1 MFMKIAYRML
11 LSAALSTLLACGAS
25 ELPRPPVA
33 QGLTVGETKLD
44 AMRGERYCEVLV
56 GGVIKRRI
64 AVEVYNTIG
73 LNSCPEAAWN
83 DLTDEGLAKELGAE
97 RVLLNGPRYW
107 TMDRIDGTSRL
118 ADPTPRTF
126 HALPMRMAAR
136 LDLPLTDAI
145 GGHGPY
151 ARHDVNRTTVWVYA
165 AGKPVYEL
173 VDAEGHAYAMQSFS
187 TQKTPQTMESLATL
201 GERLHPPSGWKFRTR
216 VLDAELRVSAVENVA
231 HIVQDDFENTYQQE
245 P

>member
-1 MFMKIAYRML
+1 MMMTAHRMV
-11 LSAALSTLLACGAS
+11 LSAALATMVGCGAS
-25 ELPRPPVA
+25 ELPKPPVA
-33 QGLTVGETKLD
+33 QGLTVGVTKLD
-44 AMRGERYCEVLV
+44 AMRGERYCEVLI
-56 GGVIKRRI
+56 GGVIKRQI

-73 LNSCPEAAWN
+73 LNDCPEAAWS
-83 DLTDEGLAKELGAE
+83 DLDAEGLARELGAQ

-118 ADPTPRTF
+118 VDPTPRTF
-126 HALPMRMAAR
+126 HALAMRMAGR
-136 LDLPLTDAI
+136 LELPLTDAI
-145 GGHGPY
+145 GGHRPY
-151 ARHDVNRTTVWVYA
+151 AVHDVNRTTVWVFD

-173 VDAEGHAYAMQSFS
+173 VDAVGHAYAMQSFS
-187 TQKTPQTMESLATL
+187 IQKAPQTIASLATL

-216 VLDAELRVSAVENVA
+216 VLDAELRVPAVDSVA